1 MYRKLFGSATA
12 PAIVLASLL
21 LGAAGMGAAT
31 AQEGN
36 DITLRLGS
44 TTGNPGDSIEVSV
57 TLEADDVLP
66 ESLVLFLAYDPAVLT
81 PVEDAY
87 ELVLRDAL
95 SGEPILD
102 GEGNTIAAFTAV
114 RPSENLRGSGK
125 SIDSETYGDEGVLGV
140 SIQGLNML
148 EIAAGELFTVAF
160 QVAEDATDG
169 TTTDIVG
176 VSEGF
181 EVLIPDGNG
190 GVTAVATSAARSVE
204 TSPGTFEVVD
214 VTYRFEDVP
223 VPIGCVPPV
232 APGGVTATRNRSD
245 SVFISWSAVTGTGI
259 EYRVYRNTNN
269 NSATAAPIGE
279 GWQTEATFSD
289 ITALVPEVI
298 PGEGCNAPD
307 TRQEVHYFYWVKARS
322 EEGCESPLSA
332 APAEGFRTATSAR
345 FAAMGTLFAAAVL
358 LFALSAVP
366 MRPKVAEGA

>member
-21 LGAAGMGAAT
+21 LWAAGMGSAA

-44 TTGNPGDSIEVSV
+44 TTGNPGDSIEVTV
-57 TLEADDVLP
+57 TMEADDELP
-66 ESLVLFLAYDPAVLT
+66 ESLVLFLTYDPAILT
-81 PVEDAY
+81 PLEDAY
-87 ELVLRDAL
+87 ELVLRDPL

-102 GEGNTIAAFTAV
+102 GDGNTIATFSAV

-160 QVAEDATDG
+160 QVGDDATDG
-169 TTTDIVG
+169 TSTDIAG
-176 VSEGF
+176 VSEGA

-204 TSPGTFEVVD
+204 TSPGNFEVVD
-214 VTYRFEDVP
+214 VTYRYEDVT

-232 APGGVTATRNRSD
+232 APGSVTATQNRSD
-245 SVFISWSAVTGTGI
+245 SVFVSWGAVAGAGI
-259 EYRVYRNTNN
+259 EYRVYRNTTNN
-269 NSATAAPIGE
+269 PAGAAPIGE

-307 TRQEVHYFYWVKARS
+307 TLQEVRYFYWVKARS
-322 EEGCESPLSA
+322 DEGCESPLSA
-332 APAEGFRTATSAR
+332 APAEGFRTAASAR
-345 FAAMGTLFAAAVL
+345 FAALGTLFAAAVL
-358 LFALSAVP
+358 LSALSTVS
-366 MRPKVAEGA
+366 MRPKTSEGT

>member
-1 MYRKLFGSATA
+1 MSRKLFGSATA
-12 PAIVLASLL
+12 PAILLASLL
-21 LGAAGMGAAT
+21 MWAAGMGLAA

-44 TTGNPGDSIEVSV
+44 TTGNAGDAIEVTV
-57 TLEADDVLP
+57 TMEADDILP

-102 GEGNTIAAFTAV
+102 GEGNTIATFSAL

-148 EIAAGELFTVAF
+148 EIAPGELFTVAF
-160 QVAEDATDG
+160 QVAEDAAEG
-169 TTTDIVG
+169 TTTEIAG
-176 VSEGF
+176 VSEGA

-204 TSPGTFEVVD
+204 TSPGNFEVVD
-214 VTYRFEDVP
+214 VTYRYEDVA

-232 APGGVTATRNRSD
+232 APGGVTATQNRSD
-245 SVFISWSAVTGTGI
+245 SVFVSWSAVAGAGI
-259 EYRVYRNTNN
+259 EYRVYRSTANN
-269 NSATAAPIGE
+269 AATAAPIGE
-279 GWQTEATFSD
+279 GWQAEATFSD
-289 ITALVPEVI
+289 ITALVPEVV

-307 TRQEVHYFYWVKARS
+307 TLREVRYFYWVKARS

-332 APAEGFRTATSAR
+332 APAEGFRTAGSAR

-358 LFALSAVP
+358 LLALSTASV
-366 MRPKVAEGA
+366 RPKARLGA

>member
-12 PAIVLASLL
+12 PAIALASLL
-21 LGAAGMGAAT
+21 LWATGMGSAA

-44 TTGNPGDSIEVSV
+44 TTGNPGDAIEVTV
-57 TLEADDVLP
+57 TMEADDVLP
-66 ESLVLFLAYDPAVLT
+66 ESLVLFVTYDPAVLT

-102 GEGNTIAAFTAV
+102 DEGNTIATFSAL

-160 QVAEDATDG
+160 QVADDATDG
-169 TTTDIVG
+169 TTTEIAG
-176 VSEGF
+176 VSEGA
-181 EVLIPDGNG
+181 EVLIPDGSG

-204 TSPGTFEVVD
+204 TTPGTFEVVD
-214 VTYRFEDVP
+214 VTYRYEDVI

-232 APGGVTATRNRSD
+232 APGGVTATQNRSD
-245 SVFISWSAVTGTGI
+245 SVFVSWGAVAGTGI
-259 EYRVYRNTNN
+259 EYRVFRNTTN

-289 ITALVPEVI
+289 ITALVPEVV

-307 TRQEVHYFYWVKARS
+307 TLEEVHYFYWVKARS

-332 APAEGFRTATSAR
+332 APAEGFRTAASAR
-345 FAAMGTLFAAAVL
+345 FAATGTLFAATVL
-358 LFALSAVP
+358 LLAFSTLS
-366 MRPKVAEGA
+366 MRPKAREGA

>member
-12 PAIVLASLL
+12 PVIVLASLL
-21 LGAAGMGAAT
+21 LWAAGMGSAA

-66 ESLVLFLAYDPAVLT
+66 ESLVLFFAYDPTVLA

-102 GEGNTIAAFTAV
+102 SEGNTIADFTAV

-214 VTYRFEDVP
+214 VTYLFEDVT

-232 APGGVTATRNRSD
+232 APGGVTATQNRSD
-245 SVFISWSAVTGTGI
+245 SVFVSWSAVAGTGI
-259 EYRVYRNTNN
+259 EYRVYRNTTN

-307 TRQEVHYFYWVKARS
+307 TLQEVHYFYWVKARS

-345 FAAMGTLFAAAVL
+345 FAAMGTLFAAAAL
-358 LFALSAVP
+358 LFALSTVS
-366 MRPKVAEGA
+366 MRPKVFEGA

>member
-1 MYRKLFGSATA
+1 MSRKLFGSATA
-12 PAIVLASLL
+12 PAILLASLL
-21 LGAAGMGAAT
+21 MWAAGMGLAA

-44 TTGNPGDSIEVSV
+44 TTGNAGDAIEVTV
-57 TLEADDVLP
+57 TMEADDILP

-102 GEGNTIAAFTAV
+102 GEGNTIATFSAL

-148 EIAAGELFTVAF
+148 EIAPGELFTVAF
-160 QVAEDATDG
+160 QVAEDAAEG
-169 TTTDIVG
+169 TTTEIAG
-176 VSEGF
+176 VSEGA

-204 TSPGTFEVVD
+204 TSPGNFEVVD
-214 VTYRFEDVP
+214 VTYRYEDVA

-232 APGGVTATRNRSD
+232 APGGVTATQNRSD
-245 SVFISWSAVTGTGI
+245 SVFVSWSAVAGAGI
-259 EYRVYRNTNN
+259 EYRVYRNTANN
-269 NSATAAPIGE
+269 AATAAPIGE
-279 GWQTEATFSD
+279 GWQAEATFSD
-289 ITALVPEVI
+289 ITALVPEVV

-307 TRQEVHYFYWVKARS
+307 TLREVRYFYWVKARS

-332 APAEGFRTATSAR
+332 APAEGFRTAGSAR
-345 FAAMGTLFAAAVL
+345 FAAMGTLFASAVL
-358 LFALSAVP
+358 LLALSTAP
-366 MRPKVAEGA
+366 MRPKARSGA